1 MARPKAQSGAPV
13 RSRPG
18 RSFAADSQALRRVV
32 QAAFLLLCAWI
43 GVEFWLFMRWGG
55 SLGQAAY
62 VPHPPGAEGFLPISA
77 LLSLKLW
84 ALTGIIS
91 DIHPAG
97 LFILVAVL
105 ALGLLL
111 KKAFCSWLCPIGTLG
126 EALARLGAKVRG
138 RNLRPGPWLDLP
150 FRSLKYL
157 ILLFFLWAIGGM
169 DGPALAG
176 FLRSPYN
183 VVADLKLYLFF
194 AHISALALGVVLVL
208 ALLST
213 LIEGFWCRYLC
224 PYGALLGALS
234 FLSPVRI
241 TRTQASC
248 IDCGKCT
255 KACPA
260 SIQVHQAGRVWS
272 DECTA
277 CYRCVEA
284 CPVKDTLALRAPGGR
299 AVPGWVFAA
308 LVVGLFVA
316 VTGAAMLAGHWRSS
330 VSREEYLQR
339 MQELDRY

>member
-1 MARPKAQSGAPV
+1 MARPQAQSGPAGK
-13 RSRPG
+13 SRPG
-18 RSFAADSQALRRVV
+18 RGFPAGSQALRRAA
-32 QAAFLLLCAWI
+32 QAAFLLLCGWI

-55 SLGQAAY
+55 SLGRAAY
-62 VPHPPGAEGFLPISA
+62 APHPPGAEGFLPISA

-84 ALTGIIS
+84 ALTGVIS

-97 LFILVAVL
+97 LFILLAVL
-105 ALGLLL
+105 GLGLLL

-126 EALARLGAKVRG
+126 EALARLGRQLWG
-138 RNLRPGPWLDLP
+138 RTFRPGPWLDYP

-157 ILLFFLWAIGGM
+157 ILLFFLWAIGRM

-176 FLRSPYN
+176 FLGSPYN

-194 AHISALALGVVLVL
+194 VRLSGLALAVVLAL

-213 LIEGFWCRYLC
+213 LIQGFWCRYLC

-241 TRTQASC
+241 TRTRASC

-260 SIQVHQAGRVWS
+260 GIQVHQAGRVWS

-277 CYRCVEA
+277 CYRCVAA
-284 CPVKDTLALRAPGGR
+284 CPVKATLEMRAPGGR
-299 AVPGWVFAA
+299 AVPGRVFAV

-316 VTGAAMLAGHWRSS
+316 VTGAAMLTGHWRTS
-330 VSREEYLQR
+330 VSREEYFQR
-339 MQELDRY
+339 MQELDRW